1 MANSAQTRKRA
12 IQAEKQRACNAR
24 LKTTFRT
31 AVKKTVRAIN
41 AGDQKTAQDIFKEA
55 VKIIDRIADKGVFHK
70 NKAARHKSRLSQ
82 RIKNMAQSNS

>member
-1 MANSAQTRKRA
+1 MANSAQARKRA
-12 IQAEKQRACNAR
+12 IQAEKQRARNAS

-31 AVKKTVRAIN
+31 AVKKTVKAIN

-55 VKIIDRIADKGVFHK
+55 VKIMDRIADKGVFHK

-82 RIKNMAQSNS
+82 RIKNMAQSST

>member
-1 MANSAQTRKRA
+1 MANSAQARKRA
-12 IQAEKQRACNAR
+12 IQAEKQRARNAS

-31 AVKKTVRAIN
+31 AVKKTVKAIN

-55 VKIIDRIADKGVFHK
+55 VKIMDRIADKGVFHK

-82 RIKNMAQSNS
+82 RVKNMAQSRS